1 MTSYRQP
8 RRAAFVAALTLMLA
22 MAATLIGAL
31 APMAQAASPMRL
43 PAITGGGAIAIASSP
58 WDVALIQKGT
68 LCSGSLISPTWVIT
82 AAHCMN
88 GIQPADISAYVGLS
102 NLAQRGPANQVAI
115 AGVFVHPQWDSATY
129 ANDLA
134 LIQLQNAVAQSPS
147 ARPIALPDRAD
158 PATWP
163 AKGTAASISGWGS
176 TTATGAASDQLQG
189 ATVQVLGGPAD
200 YTCGRYGSSFSSA
213 RSICAGMPTGG
224 IDTCQ
229 GDSGSG
235 LAVGLGDG
243 PALAGVTSAGEG
255 CAAADYPGIYSR
267 ITSYLPWI
275 RQYVPAQVA
284 PSTPAIAVQ
293 ALSMGRA
300 LVSWTPAATPTS
312 YTVTVLPAG
321 KMCATPSSPAC
332 LIEGL
337 VPGQAYTAAV
347 ATAAGATLGQS
358 ASFTAVSGAGRT
370 GVRVAGSQVAR
381 WAGLKGKGAVAM
393 VPTAPSVGIC
403 RVVAKK
409 LSLESPGLCTVRV
422 TQSKKSADA
431 YVTVLP

>member
-1 MTSYRQP
+1 MTLFCQS
-8 RRAAFVAALTLMLA
+8 RRAAVVAVLSGVLA
-22 MAATLIGAL
+22 MAATVTGGL
-31 APMAQAASPMRL
+31 APAAQAASPMRL
-43 PAITGGGAIAIASSP
+43 PAITGGGPIPITSSP

-88 GIQPADISAYVGLS
+88 GIQPSDISAYVGLS
-102 NLAQRGPANQVAI
+102 NLSQRGPATQVAI

-134 LIQLQNAVAQSPS
+134 LIQLQTAVAQSPS
-147 ARPIALPDRAD
+147 AKPIALPDRAD

-176 TTATGAASDQLQG
+176 TTVTGAASDQLQG

-200 YTCGRYGSSFSSA
+200 YACGRYGSSFSSS
-213 RSICAGMPTGG
+213 RSICAGMPAGG

-235 LAVGLGDG
+235 LVVGLTDV
-243 PALAGVTSAGEG
+243 ATLAGVTSAGEG
-255 CAAADYPGIYSR
+255 CAEADYPGIYSR

-275 RQYVPAQVA
+275 RQYVPAPVA
-284 PSTPAIAVQ
+284 PSTAVVAVQ

-300 LVSWTPAATPTS
+300 LVSWPAAATPTA
-312 YTVTVLPAG
+312 YTVTVAPAG
-321 KMCATPSSPAC
+321 KTCATPGSPAC

-337 VPGQAYTAAV
+337 VPGQVYTAAV
-347 ATAAGATLGQS
+347 TTASGVTLGQS
-358 ASFTAVSGAGRT
+358 ASFTAVGGAGRT
-370 GVRVAGSQVAR
+370 GVRVAGSQVAK
-381 WAGLKGKGAVAM
+381 WAGLKGKGAVRM
-393 VPTAPSVGIC
+393 VPTADSLGVC
-403 RVVAKK
+403 RVIAKK
-409 LSLESPGLCTVRV
+409 LSLESKGLCTVHV
-422 TQSKKSADA
+422 TQSKQSADA
-431 YVTVLP
+431 FVTVLP